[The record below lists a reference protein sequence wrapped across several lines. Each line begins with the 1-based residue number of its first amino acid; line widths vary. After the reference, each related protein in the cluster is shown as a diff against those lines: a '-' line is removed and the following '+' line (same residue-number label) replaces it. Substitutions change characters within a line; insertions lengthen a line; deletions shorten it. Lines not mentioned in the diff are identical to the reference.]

1 MIPYDYLD
9 SASFYGSL
17 WSPYNKP
24 KWFWPQAR
32 SPCYHHCCRASSWPN
47 SDPSIP
53 CGKLPRTHLL
63 NSIETQVTCE
73 TNLIHMGYE
82 TGVHPQAPWKKGKLM
97 INHQDLGPCFVVATN
112 PPAGQVSFIQ
122 NKPRTTP
129 QKKTLK
135 NIPEL
140 PTRYIIIII
149 MVYLCISHFWLHQD
163 AIGREIHHQIHWQ
176 RKSQGSCGAQKI
188 CLAGLN
194 SWSTETHSGILN
206 NSWLVVE
213 PPTPLK
219 NDGVRQLG
227 VRHSQLNGKSLK
239 TSPWKSR
246 ENQFPENA
254 VETCWEC
261 TIFNLS

>member
-129 QKKTLK
+129 QKKNLK
-135 NIPEL
+135 KY
-140 PTRYIIIII
+140 TRTTNQVHHYHHYGISMYISF
-149 MVYLCISHFWLHQD
+149 LAAPRCHCPRDSPPNPL
-163 AIGREIHHQIHWQ
+163 A
-176 RKSQGSCGAQKI
+176 AKI
-188 CLAGLN
+188 ARL
-194 SWSTETHSGILN
+194 
-206 NSWLVVE
+206 
-213 PPTPLK
+213 
-219 NDGVRQLG
+219 
-227 VRHSQLNGKSLK
+227 VRHPKNLLGGSQQLVNWN
-239 TSPWKSR
+239 T
-246 ENQFPENA
+246 
-254 VETCWEC
+254 
-261 TIFNLS
+261 